1 VLFWWNRRLFGG
13 IIGLFGENT
22 GLFGEN
28 VTLLKR
34 IWAVVVDYKVLLVEG
49 GALLVE

>member
-1 VLFWWNRRLFGG
+1 LNRRLFGG
-13 IIGLFGENT
+13 IIGLFGRNT

-28 VTLLKR
+28 VGLLRR
-34 IWAVVVDYKVLLVEG
+34 IWAVVVDHKVLLVES